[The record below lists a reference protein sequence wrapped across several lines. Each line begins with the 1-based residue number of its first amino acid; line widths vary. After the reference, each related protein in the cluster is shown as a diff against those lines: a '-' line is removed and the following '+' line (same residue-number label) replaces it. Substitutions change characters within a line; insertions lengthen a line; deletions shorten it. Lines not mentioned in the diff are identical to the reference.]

1 MEIKKKVTFI
11 CTRLGTLCCFAC
23 GTRKIGAP
31 VSGGVSDL
39 VKVTF
44 REVVEDGVTLAM
56 SSVARNFPRALRLY
70 IRHSWEVRHVL
81 P

>member
-1 MEIKKKVTFI
+1 MREI
-11 CTRLGTLCCFAC
+11 C
-23 GTRKIGAP
+23 AP

-39 VKVTF
+39 LQVTF

-70 IRHSWEVRHVL
+70 GIRGRLGTFYHDKK
-81 P
+81 